1 MISVDSDALG
11 IVTRSLGLTGR
22 GAQVTEFL
30 DGQVQQVLDVAP
42 LVRRGRTQTDTGG
55 IYTGT
60 MQTVHTDAE
69 TITFTVNPFDVT
81 TGRVSPYPGPI
92 TNRFDLW
99 VISVSV
105 RRVSGGGTLT
115 AQANLAYSAAQ
126 IGWGIDDSG
135 VAVTSN
141 AGGSVAFWD
150 SIAVQSNAFGLQN
163 GSNPT
168 QFIGQRLFP
177 GTVLQVSA
185 TSSLTS
191 TYNFIWLLG
200 VFPIALGQDI
210 QT

>member
-1 MISVDSDALG
+1 MIVVDSDALG
-11 IVTRSLGLTGR
+11 IVTRALGLTGK
-22 GAQVTEFL
+22 GAALTEFL
-30 DGQVQQVLDVAP
+30 DGQVDQVLSVND
-42 LVRRGRTQTDTGG
+42 LIRRGRTQVQRGG

-69 TITFTVNPFDVT
+69 TITFTVDPFDVT
-81 TGRVSPYPGPI
+81 TGRIAPYPGPI
-92 TNRFDLW
+92 SNRFDLW
-99 VISVSV
+99 AISVSV
-105 RRVSGGGTLT
+105 RRLSGGGTLT
-115 AQANLAYSAAQ
+115 AQANLAYHADQ

-150 SIAVQSNAFGLQN
+150 SIVSQSNAFGLQN

-177 GTVLQVSA
+177 GTLLQVSS

-200 VFPIALGQDI
+200 LFPIALGQDV
-210 QT
+210 QA